1 MYERFDYVLIRHAY
15 DDQSY
20 IDGKNDTGLTAEGVS
35 MAQKR
40 AGILSKQLGEL
51 NTMISIYSSAKKRTM
66 ETAEIIADRLNKDG
80 VSYTFSSDKNINE
93 LYQGK
98 MLIDGLAHDDKAALM
113 HHAWIAFNTERATGN
128 YNYRFGQPH
137 PLLLRE
143 FVDIPYGETHNEYAL
158 RVAQSF
164 KNYMRSKGT
173 PLIVLHGG
181 GIGQILNLTKVLNTN
196 PRISAETADRLRKE
210 KFYRKIEFC
219 EVFSGRLDNIQ
230 NSLNLLSEYI
240 NILQT
245 DIINAN
251 NRSK

>member
-1 MYERFDYVLIRHAY
+1 MLIRHAY
-15 DDQSY
+15 DDPSY
-20 IDGKNDTGLTAEGVS
+20 IDGKNDTDLTAEGID

-40 AGILSKQLGEL
+40 AGPLSKQLGEL
-51 NTMISIYSSAKKRTM
+51 NTVIPIYSSAKKRTIQ
-66 ETAEIIADRLNKDG
+66 TAEIIAEQLNKDG
-80 VSYTFSSDKNINE
+80 VPYTFNPDKNINE

-113 HHAWIAFNTERATGN
+113 HHAWIAFNTERAAGN

-158 RVAQSF
+158 RVVQSF
-164 KNYMRSKGT
+164 KNYIHSKGT

-181 GIGQILNLTKVLNTN
+181 GIGQMLNLTKVLNAN
-196 PRISAETADRLRKE
+196 AGMSVEKANQLRKE
-210 KFYRKIEFC
+210 KFHRKIDFC

-230 NSLNLLSEYI
+230 TSLNLLGEYI

-245 DIINAN
+245 DITHAN